1 MSDRGEALRLAIYL
15 DTAGLVPN
23 CRECRT
29 WDDAVAALSV
39 QFFSL
44 PSEVRRDAKANAGT
58 IMSLGGMTAV
68 GRAILP
74 DHPLF
79 NPTEDKSCQH
89 PRPKCDH
96 CRKATWDTHEAAL
109 EFCRSADLEPY
120 GCPFSEGKW
129 HIADKRNAWHTAH
142 EKKEGIGGHMHMLA
156 KLTARSGLLRFVSAP
171 VAPPRLPGDV
181 MGEGAPEMSV
191 AQVARHGSPQG
202 SSQ

>member
-58 IMSLGGMTAV
+58 IMSLGGMMAV

-79 NPTEDKSCQH
+79 NPTDDNSCQH

-96 CRKATWDTHEAAL
+96 CQKATWDTHEAAL
-109 EFCRSADLEPY
+109 AFCRTADLKPY
-120 GCPFSEGKW
+120 RCPSSEGKW
-129 HIADKRNAWHTAH
+129 HITGKQ
-142 EKKEGIGGHMHMLA
+142 KPGISRTEER
-156 KLTARSGLLRFVSAP
+156 KDRRP
-171 VAPPRLPGDV
+171 Y
-181 MGEGAPEMSV
+181 
-191 AQVARHGSPQG
+191 VARKCW
-202 SSQ
+202 